1 LTKAAIRSR
10 VQLKALDI
18 VGKSPMVRRVGTD
31 ELENLGYEGGAGVS
45 ARGQE
50 IYRRVCNNLTR
61 SKTAVRGGRTHW
73 LACWRNASVSEL
85 VAAASGLRE
94 EINYCNRK

>member
-1 LTKAAIRSR
+1 M
-10 VQLKALDI
+10 VQ
-18 VGKSPMVRRVGTD
+18 RVGTD
-31 ELENLGYEGGAGVS
+31 ELENWDTKAGLGYLHGD
-45 ARGQE
+45 
-50 IYRRVCNNLTR
+50 RRVCNNLTR